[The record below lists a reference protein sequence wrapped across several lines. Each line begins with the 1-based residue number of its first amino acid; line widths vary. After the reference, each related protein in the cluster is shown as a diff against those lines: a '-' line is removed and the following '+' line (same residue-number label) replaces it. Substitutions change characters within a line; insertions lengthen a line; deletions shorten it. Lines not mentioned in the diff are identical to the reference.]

1 MGGEAFAAL
10 ILKEEIIL
18 ILYKLINEI
27 PDEGILTYSFY
38 EASIPWIPKPDK
50 NITRKMTNILKNIDV
65 KILNKVVANLIKQY
79 IKRITCQVQ
88 MGFILEIQG

>member
-1 MGGEAFAAL
+1 MGRGPFASL
-10 ILKEEIIL
+10 ILKEETIL

-38 EASIPWIPKPDK
+38 EASIPWIPKPNK
-50 NITRKMTNILKNIDV
+50 NITRKITNILKNIDI

-79 IKRITCQVQ
+79 IKRVSSPS
-88 MGFILEIQG
+88 GVFF